1 MNINIILLCNN
12 YTFFWHNITDRKS
25 GLETLIGSPPSIK
38 SEEESSCRKRPEHS
52 PINLVAG
59 TKRPLVDED
68 DSSTS
73 PSKTIKTEMGDG
85 DRDGDV
91 EDETATTSDG

>member
-1 MNINIILLCNN
+1 M
-12 YTFFWHNITDRKS
+12 
-25 GLETLIGSPPSIK
+25 IGSPPSIK

-59 TKRPLVDED
+59 TKRPLVDEED

-91 EDETATTSDG
+91 EDETETATTSDG

>member
-1 MNINIILLCNN
+1 M
-12 YTFFWHNITDRKS
+12 
-25 GLETLIGSPPSIK
+25 
-38 SEEESSCRKRPEHS
+38 
-52 PINLVAG
+52 
-59 TKRPLVDED
+59 DED